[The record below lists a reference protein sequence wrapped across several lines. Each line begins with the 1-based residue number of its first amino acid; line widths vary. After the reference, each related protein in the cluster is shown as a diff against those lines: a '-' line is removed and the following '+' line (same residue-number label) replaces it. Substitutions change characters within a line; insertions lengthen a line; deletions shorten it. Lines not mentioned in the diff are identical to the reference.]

1 MIKVEFLLPGM
12 NIINIIKNIAVLKA
26 EIPLFGSVF
35 AGVIVGICLLGI
47 IMPQTTNAEFAN
59 NTYASYVAR
68 TSNEAVKKTVKTIK
82 VIVTAYSST
91 ADQTDDTPFITAS
104 GKQVADGIVANNML
118 PIGTKIRIPDLYG
131 DKVFVVEDRM
141 NRRKSGYHFDIWF
154 PERQLAVN
162 FGVKT
167 AEIEVLEN

>member
-1 MIKVEFLLPGM
+1 M
-12 NIINIIKNIAVLKA
+12 NIFSLFNIVKKGIAKRKNFSLANSI
-26 EIPLFGSVF
+26 F
-35 AGVIVGICLLGI
+35 AGIAIGLCLLGI
-47 IMPQTTNAEFAN
+47 IAPGATNADFLGNKA
-59 NTYASYVAR
+59 YASYVAK
-68 TSNEAVKKTVKTIK
+68 TSSEEAQKTVQKMQV
-82 VIVTAYSST
+82 VITAYSST
-91 ADQTDDTPFITAS
+91 PDQTDDTPFITAS

-118 PIGTKIRIPDLYG
+118 PLGTQIKIPELYG

-141 NRRKSGYHFDIWF
+141 NRRKSNYHFDIWF